1 MLAHDFGNGVA
12 LMRLLRLLFG
22 AEFSLKNKKILLI
35 LPEIDSLGGVLWH
48 IPLYNELVRKHVC
61 VSNSAG

>member
-35 LPEIDSLGGVLWH
+35 LPEIDSLGGVLSH
-48 IPLYNELVRKHVC
+48 IPLYNELVRKHAC
-61 VSNSAG
+61 ACNSAG